1 MISCKTLRNIQ
12 SASMCCSS
20 HIHPEYIPK
29 PRWDAVTDVSI
40 LRESLHHSAM
50 RSSAI
55 RRLPLPLPR
64 FWQGLHF
71 PFIVDIQ
78 RMSYFGK
85 MDRPQQFDD
94 ETRNGLT
101 RNYMPGIME
110 HAIGH
115 IPGVRAAINPY
126 KS

>member
-12 SASMCCSS
+12 SAAMYCSS
-20 HIHPEYIPK
+20 LIHPEYTGKSFFSPYE
-29 PRWDAVTDVSI
+29 
-40 LRESLHHSAM
+40 LRETQHLLHM

-55 RRLPLPLPR
+55 RRLPLSLPR

-78 RMSYFGK
+78 RMYYFGE
-85 MDRPQQFDD
+85 MDRPQQFDN
-94 ETRNGLT
+94 EARNGLT

-115 IPGVRAAINPY
+115 IPGIRAGLRHF
-126 KS
+126 

>member
-1 MISCKTLRNIQ
+1 MALPLVKQVLSN
-12 SASMCCSS
+12 AFWDY
-20 HIHPEYIPK
+20 PAYIPK
-29 PRWDAVTDVSI
+29 PTWENFWLDVREVNFLSI
-40 LRESLHHSAM
+40 M
-50 RSSAI
+50 RRTAQKPPI
-55 RRLPLPLPR
+55 PLPR
-64 FWQGLHF
+64 FWQGVHF

-78 RMSYFGK
+78 RMYYFGE
-85 MDRPQQFDD
+85 MDCPQQFDN

-115 IPGVRAAINPY
+115 IPGVRAAINTY

>member
-1 MISCKTLRNIQ
+1 MSHPLVKQILRN
-12 SASMCCSS
+12 SFWDYPA
-20 HIHPEYIPK
+20 YIPRPTWEHLWLDVREVKFLNIMRRAAQK
-29 PRWDAVTDVSI
+29 PQ
-40 LRESLHHSAM
+40 
-50 RSSAI
+50 
-55 RRLPLPLPR
+55 LPLPLPR

-78 RMSYFGK
+78 RMYYFGE
-85 MDRPQQFDD
+85 MDRPQQLDN

-115 IPGVRAAINPY
+115 IQGIRSAINPY